1 MNFIIETPMFQCTY
15 NGTTTMVNEYTVRNI
30 MYHISKGNIKPED
43 VVLTDCEGT
52 IADIKPNGLMRNTL
66 KGMDINTD
74 LSFATLSRGQIQK
87 IIYRLKATKVESL
100 PKFLEQLVVNAHGN
114 VQ

>member
-52 IADIKPNGLMRNTL
+52 IADIKPNGIMRNTL
-66 KGMDINTD
+66 KGMDLNTD
-74 LSFATLSRGQIQK
+74 LSFATLRRAEI
-87 IIYRLKATKVESL
+87 
-100 PKFLEQLVVNAHGN
+100 
-114 VQ
+114 